1 MEIITFRECF
11 ILPPPS
17 IPIFPRSFSPF
28 HSSQLACAQFLAPWN
43 PVGEG
48 LRIVS
53 ARACPLD
60 LLILLHLNFINFSTG
75 PEDEKNRNS
84 LGLCGFFFHL
94 HYPFVVRSDIT
105 PSHLSATRS
114 HTHTQIETPLN
125 SITRWKCL
133 QNGSRVLIPH
143 NPQPQIS
150 TLPFQCSYHFIC
162 HRTHTCASVNLAA
175 PLADAENEIT
185 LFK

>member
-1 MEIITFRECF
+1 MKRITVMIARVGESERRGRAAWRSSSRELINWGLDRIDVRGDWRLSHLENASSFRH
-11 ILPPPS
+11 PRSPS
-17 IPIFPRSFSPF
+17 VPIFPRSFSPF
-28 HSSQLACAQFLAPWN
+28 HPSQLACAQFLAPWN

-84 LGLCGFFFHL
+84 LQLCFFFHL

-114 HTHTQIETPLN
+114 HTHTLKHPLTVSQDGN
-125 SITRWKCL
+125 VYRMV
-133 QNGSRVLIPH
+133 QE
-143 NPQPQIS
+143 
-150 TLPFQCSYHFIC
+150 Y
-162 HRTHTCASVNLAA
+162 
-175 PLADAENEIT
+175 
-185 LFK
+185 

>member
-1 MEIITFRECF
+1 MIARVGESERWGKVARRSSSHELINWGLDRIDVRGDWRLSHLENASSSHH
-11 ILPPPS
+11 PRSPS
-17 IPIFPRSFSPF
+17 VAIFPRSFSPF
-28 HSSQLACAQFLAPWN
+28 HPSQLACAQFLALWN

-84 LGLCGFFFHL
+84 LRLGFFHL

-105 PSHLSATRS
+105 PSHPSATRS
-114 HTHTQIETPLN
+114 HTHT
-125 SITRWKCL
+125 
-133 QNGSRVLIPH
+133 H
-143 NPQPQIS
+143 
-150 TLPFQCSYHFIC
+150 
-162 HRTHTCASVNLAA
+162 THTHWNT
-175 PLADAENEIT
+175 P
-185 LFK
+185 